1 MPNEQVKLID
11 FQQEG
16 ASNLLFPKPAIL
28 SSDNAKWM
36 DIHFELHQQPEHDT
50 TAASHTMHTI
60 ATALS
65 STSTAERWM
74 DGCFQR
80 ELLNQGDTA
89 IIPAGTLH
97 RSTWRQQVQ
106 FMFVAFEPALLKQ
119 AGQEIVNPDCIE
131 LIPHFATVQDPL
143 IQGILLNLKEELE
156 SGGIGGSLYV
166 DQLKTTLALHL
177 LRKYCTCTPRIAT
190 YSDGLPKYKLQQ
202 ALGYINAHL
211 EQDIQLADLA
221 ELLGMSR
228 YYFVRLFKH
237 SMGITPYQYVLQ
249 QRIERAKMLLKHRE
263 RAISDIALECGFANQ
278 SHFTKHFRQFTGRT
292 PKAYQKR

>member
-11 FQQEG
+11 FRQEK
-16 ASNLLFPKPAIL
+16 ASNLLFPEPVKL
-28 SSDNAKWM
+28 SSYKAKWPN
-36 DIHFELHQQPEHDT
+36 IHFEYHQLPGLDTGEHRM
-50 TAASHTMHTI
+50 TMHVLPITLCSI
-60 ATALS
+60 AV
-65 STSTAERWM
+65 ERWI
-74 DGCFQR
+74 DGRFQK
-80 ELLNQGDTA
+80 EFHNEGDIA

-97 RSTWRQQVQ
+97 QNQCQQQAQ
-106 FMFVAFEPALLKQ
+106 FMFVALEPTLLKQ
-119 AGQEIVNPDCIE
+119 VGQELVNPDCIE

-143 IQGILLNLKEELE
+143 IQGILLSLKEELE

-190 YSDGLPKYKLQQ
+190 YSDGLPKYKLQL
-202 ALGYINAHL
+202 ALEYINAHL

-249 QRIERAKMLLKHRE
+249 QRIERSKVLLKHRQ

-278 SHFTKHFRQFTGRT
+278 SHFTKHFRQFTGKT
-292 PKAYQKR
+292 PKAYQQR

>member
-28 SSDNAKWM
+28 SSNNANWTN
-36 DIHFELHQQPEHDT
+36 IHFEYHQQPGHDIT
-50 TAASHTMHTI
+50 SSHTMHVI
-60 ATALS
+60 VTALS
-65 STSTAERWM
+65 STTAERWI
-74 DGCFQR
+74 DGCFQK
-80 ELLNQGDTA
+80 EFLNKGDTA
-89 IIPAGTLH
+89 VIPASTLH
-97 RSTWRQQVQ
+97 RSTWRQQIQ
-106 FMFVAFEPALLKQ
+106 FMFVAFEPTLMRQ
-119 AGQEIVNPDCIE
+119 VGQELVNPDCIE

-143 IQGILLNLKEELE
+143 IEGILLNLKEELE

-190 YSDGLPKYKLQQ
+190 YSDGLPKYKLQR
-202 ALGYINAHL
+202 ALEYINAHL

-228 YYFVRLFKH
+228 YYFVRLFKQ
-237 SMGITPYQYVLQ
+237 SMGVTPYQYVLQ
-249 QRIERAKMLLKHRE
+249 QRIERAKVLLRHRE
-263 RAISDIALECGFANQ
+263 RAISNIALECGFANQ

-292 PKAYQKR
+292 PKAYQQR